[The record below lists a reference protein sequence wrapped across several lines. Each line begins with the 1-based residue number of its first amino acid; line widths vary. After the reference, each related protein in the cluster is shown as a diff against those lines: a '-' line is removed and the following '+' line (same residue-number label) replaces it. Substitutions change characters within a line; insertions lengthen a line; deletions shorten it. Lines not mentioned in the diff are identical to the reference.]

1 MGNYHIG
8 DGECRFRVVCSSPD
22 VCEVGGYKVPFDS
35 YQTLDS
41 ERQYSSTVWARGC
54 RALNVGSVIAG
65 TQSNAGKGVISGTSQ
80 GTGDCVILTGS
91 PTVTIEG
98 KPVAY
103 HGSVVG
109 INNHNCLGKL
119 YTKIKSPMISV
130 IDRTFNYERTAEVI
144 HDLLLLKDLLSVGNI
159 FDGDISPEVKNNL
172 FQIKDPDQSWGVF
185 FNKEYQRISQEWY

>member
-1 MGNYHIG
+1 MK
-8 DGECRFRVVCSSPD
+8 D
-22 VCEVGGYKVPFDS
+22 
-35 YQTLDS
+35 
-41 ERQYSSTVWARGC
+41 STVQRKGSVRICTECARGC

-119 YTKIKSPMISV
+119 YTKIIMKG
-130 IDRTFNYERTAEVI
+130 
-144 HDLLLLKDLLSVGNI
+144 LLK
-159 FDGDISPEVKNNL
+159 
-172 FQIKDPDQSWGVF
+172 
-185 FNKEYQRISQEWY
+185 